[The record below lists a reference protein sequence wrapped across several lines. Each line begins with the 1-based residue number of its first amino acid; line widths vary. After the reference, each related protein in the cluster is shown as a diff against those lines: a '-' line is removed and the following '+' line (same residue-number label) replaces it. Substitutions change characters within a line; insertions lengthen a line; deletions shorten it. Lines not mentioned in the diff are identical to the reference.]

1 MNPIAKDARVKYG
14 ELGLLFF
21 VMKQGQGYNKVY
33 MIPYLV
39 DCCKAYAT
47 VGEMTNVFRD
57 IFGEF
62 VEPSIF

>member
-1 MNPIAKDARVKYG
+1 MRRTRNNQEVVRSLKALEKAARDKAN
-14 ELGLLFF
+14 
-21 VMKQGQGYNKVY
+21 VM
-33 MIPYLV
+33 PYLV

-47 VGEMTNVFRD
+47 VGEMTGVFRD